1 MRKKILTKR
10 LFSFILTLAMFF
22 SCLSGMKITTAE
34 AATESNDAGHE
45 AYNQIESMNYI
56 KEEKRL

>member
-1 MRKKILTKR
+1 MRNNLLTKR
-10 LFSFILTLAMFF
+10 LFSFILTLAMVF
-22 SCLSGMKITTAE
+22 SCFSGLKITTAE

-56 KEEKRL
+56 EEEKRL

>member
-1 MRKKILTKR
+1 MI
-10 LFSFILTLAMFF
+10 F

-56 KEEKRL
+56 EEEKRL